1 MKWKRKSKVK
11 NLNNE
16 RKRRVQ
22 NIQIQ
27 KNQVKRLKR
36 MKMMDRKHMFL
47 VRKGVLKL
55 GT

>member
-1 MKWKRKSKVK
+1 MMKWKRKSKVR
-11 NLNNE
+11 NLK
-16 RKRRVQ
+16 KRRVRVIQRQQ
-22 NIQIQ
+22 NQM
-27 KNQVKRLKR
+27 KRLKK